1 MPDQPASAV
10 IVVRKGKAVF
20 DIMIPRSTGARQ
32 QLQQLAQVVLGRL
45 KQ

>member
-1 MPDQPASAV
+1 MPDQPSSAV